1 MTKSKI
7 IRQKKLNPII
17 MELVFSFLS
26 VEKIRKYFGESG
38 VTDATENIRQRFFR
52 KKAKVDQGLVGTVDE
67 ALDLIKS

>member
-1 MTKSKI
+1 MGI
-7 IRQKKLNPII
+7 VLC
-17 MELVFSFLS
+17 FLCL
-26 VEKIRKYFGESG
+26 EKIRKYLGESG

>member
-1 MTKSKI
+1 
-7 IRQKKLNPII
+7 

-67 ALDLIKS
+67 ALDLIKSQFTRQDEKGGRKKRIE